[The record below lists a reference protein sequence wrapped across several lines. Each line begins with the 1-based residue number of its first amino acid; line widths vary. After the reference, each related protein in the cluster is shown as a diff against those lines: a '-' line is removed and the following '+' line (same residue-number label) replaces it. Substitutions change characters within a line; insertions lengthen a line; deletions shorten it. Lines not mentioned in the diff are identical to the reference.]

1 MTGSHDFI
9 VLGGGLVG
17 SAIGYGLLRQGKRV
31 AVLDEGDV
39 ALRASRGNF
48 GLVWV
53 QTKGLGMPAYADWA
67 RLSADVWPEFARELI
82 ERSGIDMNYRKP
94 GGFGIALGEKDLEAK
109 VAVIDKLRA
118 QQGAKGYDCE
128 IVDRKR
134 LDNML
139 PGLGPEVV
147 GGTYCPH
154 DGHVSPL
161 RLLKALHKVLGSSYR
176 PNSKVTAI
184 RPRGG
189 GFEVEAGGVTHAAPK
204 IVFAAGLGNLPLCEM
219 LDFRLPV
226 RPQRGQ
232 ILVTERLPAFLDYP
246 LSGVRQT
253 EEGSVMLG
261 SSREEVGYDNSTS
274 PDAMRTIASHGVRVF
289 PKLAHAR
296 VVRAWG
302 ALRILAPDEFPIY
315 QTLPGH
321 DGAMVATCHSGVS
334 LAGAHALRFAKYL
347 GDGALPDHFQAFH
360 SRRFDVPKASYDVVD
375 PDHHA

>member
-1 MTGSHDFI
+1 LSDPDFI

-17 SAIGYGLLRQGKRV
+17 SAIAYGLIRQGKRV
-31 AVLDEGDV
+31 TMLDEGDV

-67 RLSADVWPEFARELI
+67 RLSVDVWPEFAKELSQ
-82 ERSGIDMNYRKP
+82 RSGIDMNYRKP
-94 GGFGIALGEKDLEAK
+94 GGFQVALSEKDMEARIQ
-109 VAVIDKLRA
+109 VIDKLRA

-128 IVDRKR
+128 IVERKR

-161 RLLKALHKVLGSSYR
+161 RLLKALHKVIADSYR

-184 RPRGG
+184 RGSAG
-189 GFEVEAGGVTHAAPK
+189 GFQVDAGGVSHAAPK
-204 IVFAAGLGNLPLCEM
+204 IVLAAGLGNLPLGEM
-219 LDFRLPV
+219 LGFKLPV

-253 EEGSVMLG
+253 EEGSVLLG
-261 SSREEVGYDNSTS
+261 SSREEVGYDNSTT
-274 PDAMRTIASHGVRVF
+274 PEAMHTIAGNAQRIF
-289 PKLAHAR
+289 PRLRHAR

-334 LAGAHALRFAKYL
+334 LAGAHALCFAKYL
-347 GDGALPDHFQAFH
+347 ADGALPEHFTAFH
-360 SRRFDVPKASYDVVD
+360 SRRFDVPKASYELVD
-375 PDHHA
+375 PGHHA